1 METIIVSFDRAFE
14 PEIRKIRQQV
24 FIDEQKIDPA
34 KVFDGQDADAVHVL
48 LRLNDR
54 YVGSG
59 RMLEDGQIGRLAV
72 IAAYRG
78 MGFGAEMVR
87 ALIEAAGHHRLK
99 RVHLGSQKH
108 AVGFY
113 KKLGF
118 SICGK
123 TYIEADIEH
132 VPMDKKI

>member
-1 METIIVSFDRAFE
+1 MEAVIVSFDKVNE

-24 FIDEQKIDPA
+24 FVEEQQIDPE
-34 KVFDGQDADAVHVL
+34 KVFDGQDGDAVHVL

-59 RMLEDGQIGRLAV
+59 RMLKNGQIGRLAV

-78 MGFGAEMVR
+78 MGYGAKMVR
-87 ALIEAAGHHRLK
+87 ALIQAAGHRRLK
-99 RVHLGSQKH
+99 RVYLGSQKH

-113 KKLGF
+113 EKLGF
-118 SICGK
+118 SICGR

-132 VPMDKKI
+132 VPMQLKI